1 MAGSLWRAASAMIR
15 SRWTTEAGLG
25 VRPSSRTGGEPT
37 IDQGAGPC
45 RSKAMARHRIH
56 SLAFKK
62 QVVQEYAAGATLNAL
77 AREHDLSRRSTR
89 RFAHGRLP
97 RAACITATA
106 VRGTVSISVCGRRVE
121 HHAAMALVK
130 RSPKMTANC
139 ALAMDH
145 SRGGIF
151 HSFSER
157 FKTRNKS
164 FIAASSVGKW
174 PLARTA
180 RRSLEFRAS
189 IAFVV

>member
-1 MAGSLWRAASAMIR
+1 MIEAMGEGVDAELER
-15 SRWTTEAGLG
+15 FEAG
-25 VRPSSRTGGEPT
+25 
-37 IDQGAGPC
+37 
-45 RSKAMARHRIH
+45 
-56 SLAFKK
+56 
-62 QVVQEYAAGATLNAL
+62 
-77 AREHDLSRRSTR
+77 REVFDAVELVS
-89 RFAHGRLP
+89 P
-97 RAACITATA
+97 RALGAFD
-106 VRGTVSISVCGRRVE
+106 VVVGTVSISVCGRRVE